1 MFTDLLML
9 ILHIFLR
16 RKYALGTLVGYSSV
30 TKDMAVNKMN
40 KVPTVMGLIFYYGAT
55 DQKIS

>member
-1 MFTDLLML
+1 MFTHLLML
-9 ILHIFLR
+9 ILHIFLS

-30 TKDMAVNKMN
+30 TKDMAANKMN
-40 KVPTVMGLIFYYGAT
+40 KVHTVLGILYYGAT

>member
-1 MFTDLLML
+1 MFTYLLIL
-9 ILHIFLR
+9 ILHIFLS
-16 RKYALGTLVGYSSV
+16 RKCILGTLVGYSSV

-40 KVPTVMGLIFYYGAT
+40 KVHIVMGLIFYYGAT